1 MRQRHTWLRLAA
13 MFVLAIGLMAAFA
26 VIAGHQPTVDAQS
39 LGGKLPP
46 PGFTFLC
53 RANIQVA
60 ATSIGPCNFPPAPAG
75 LQWRKLIIYDY
86 VSGYGGGGDTLGY
99 RFNGDSGANYRQA
112 CLTAAA
118 GGTTFAAGTNNGTGT
133 TQMKLAP
140 ADSTLT
146 RNVEIEVNNSSEKT
160 EKTAQVLSVT
170 GTGAVGTQ
178 ASWDL
183 CNGAWV
189 SGASVAI
196 TSVTSV
202 TLTNAMGANSGFV
215 VFGMAW

>member
-1 MRQRHTWLRLAA
+1 MQQRHTWLKRASL
-13 MFVLAIGLMAAFA
+13 FVMAVMLIAAFA
-26 VIAGHQPTVDAQS
+26 VIAGHQPTVNAQS
-39 LGGKLPP
+39 LGGKLVP

-53 RANIQVA
+53 KANILVA
-60 ATSIGPCNFPPAPAG
+60 ANQIGPCNFPPAPAG
-75 LQWRKLIIYDY
+75 MQWRKLIVYDY
-86 VSGYGGGGDTLGY
+86 ISGYGGGGDTLGY

-118 GGTTFAAGTNNGTGT
+118 GGITFAAGTNNGTGT

-146 RNVEIEVNNSSEKT
+146 RNVEIEINNSSEKT
-160 EKTAQVLSVT
+160 EKTAQILSLT
-170 GTGAVGTQ
+170 GTGVVGTQ

-183 CNGAWV
+183 CNGAWI

-196 TSVTSV
+196 TSITSV
-202 TLTNAMGANSGFV
+202 TLNNNMGAQSGFV